1 MLTFSQRMGLVD
13 VRKTIQTDSLDQA
26 TRNALWNVISPFF
39 IECAK
44 HCSVYVD
51 IWTELY
57 NNTSDTRPIAAE
69 EYADDDKHF
78 YMFYK
83 KKIIDGKFGE
93 CMDLIEFMNQMCFKD
108 KWWNELRLRG
118 YYEKEAPVPESYNYV
133 FERFMVG
140 YRIIDEQIVPITTR
154 EEKESVEK
162 AITKSSSAVA
172 EQMSKALRFLSDRK
186 KPDYSKSVDCSIS
199 AVESQCRILLNDPNP
214 TLGKALKLLED
225 KGVPLHGSLKD
236 GFVKLYGF
244 TSNADGIRHA
254 GVNPSNVDFDLAKFM
269 LVSCSAFVN
278 YLQSKGM

>member
-1 MLTFSQRMGLVD
+1 MTFSQRMGLAD
-13 VRKTIQTDSLDQA
+13 VRKTIQTDDLDQV
-26 TRNALWNVISPFF
+26 TRNALWNVIAPFF
-39 IECAK
+39 KECAIY
-44 HCSVYVD
+44 CSVYVD

-57 NNTSDTRPIAAE
+57 NETLDTRPVAAGR
-69 EYADDDKHF
+69 YADSEEHF

-83 KKIIDGKFGE
+83 KIIVGGKFGE
-93 CMDLIEFMNQMCFKD
+93 CMDLIEFLNRRCFRE
-108 KWWNELRLRG
+108 KWWNELSRRG
-118 YYEKEAPVPESYNYV
+118 HYEKEAPVPEAYNYV
-133 FERFMVG
+133 FERYMVG

-154 EEKESVEK
+154 EEKESIEK
-162 AITKSSSAVA
+162 AIAKSSSAVA

-186 KPDYSKSVDCSIS
+186 EPDYSKSVDCSIS
-199 AVESQCRILLNDPNP
+199 AVESQCRILLSDPNP

-236 GFVKLYGF
+236 GFAKLYGF

>member
-1 MLTFSQRMGLVD
+1 MTFSQRMGLAD
-13 VRKTIQTDSLDQA
+13 VRKTIQTDDLDQV
-26 TRNALWNVISPFF
+26 TRNALWNVIAPFF
-39 IECAK
+39 KECAIY
-44 HCSVYVD
+44 CSVYVD

-57 NNTSDTRPIAAE
+57 NETLDTRPVAAGR
-69 EYADDDKHF
+69 YADSEEHF

-83 KKIIDGKFGE
+83 KIIVGGKFGE
-93 CMDLIEFMNQMCFKD
+93 CMDLIEFLNRRCFRE
-108 KWWNELRLRG
+108 KWWNELSRRG
-118 YYEKEAPVPESYNYV
+118 HYEKEAPVPEAYNHV
-133 FERFMVG
+133 FERYMVG

-154 EEKESVEK
+154 EEKESIEK
-162 AITKSSSAVA
+162 AIAKSSSAVA

-236 GFVKLYGF
+236 GFAKLYGF

>member
-39 IECAK
+39 KECAT

-57 NNTSDTRPIAAE
+57 NETSDTRPVAADR
-69 EYADDDKHF
+69 YADDAEHF
-78 YMFYK
+78 YLFYK
-83 KKIIDGKFGE
+83 KKIVDGKFGE
-93 CMDLIEFMNQMCFKD
+93 CMDLIEFMNRMCFKD
-108 KWWNELRLRG
+108 KWWDELRRRG
-118 YYEKEAPVPESYNYV
+118 YYEKEAPGVEAYNSV
-133 FERFMVG
+133 FERYMVG
-140 YRIIDEQIVPITTR
+140 YRIVHELIVSITTS
-154 EEKESVEK
+154 EEKESIEN

-172 EQMSKALRFLSDRK
+172 EQMSKALHFLSDRK

-225 KGVPLHGSLKD
+225 KGVPLHGSLKA
-236 GFVKLYGF
+236 GFEKLYGF
-244 TSNADGIRHA
+244 TSDADGIRHA
-254 GVNPSNVDFDLAKFM
+254 GLNPSNVDFDLAKFM

-278 YLQSKGM
+278 YLRSKGA

>member
-1 MLTFSQRMGLVD
+1 MLTFSQRIGLVD
-13 VRKTIQTDSLDQA
+13 VRKTIQTDDLDQA
-26 TRNALWNVISPFF
+26 TRNALWNLIAPFF
-39 IECAK
+39 RECAGY
-44 HCSVYVD
+44 CSIYVD

-57 NNTSDTRPIAAE
+57 NETSDTRPIAAGRYDE
-69 EYADDDKHF
+69 DERHF
-78 YMFYK
+78 YAFYK
-83 KKIIDGKFGE
+83 NKIVKGAWNE
-93 CMDLIEFMNQMCFKD
+93 CMDLIEFLSQMCFRD
-108 KWWNELRLRG
+108 KWCVELCKRG
-118 YYEKEAPVPESYNYV
+118 FYDKVPPAPEAYNNV
-133 FERFMVG
+133 FEKFMVG
-140 YRIIDEQIVPITTR
+140 YRIVHGLIVQITTS
-154 EEKESVEK
+154 EEKESIEK
-162 AITKSSSAVA
+162 AIAKSSSAVA

-236 GFVKLYGF
+236 GFAKLYGF

>member
-1 MLTFSQRMGLVD
+1 MTFSQRMGLAD
-13 VRKTIQTDSLDQA
+13 VRKTIQTDDLDQV
-26 TRNALWNVISPFF
+26 TRNALWNVIAPFF
-39 IECAK
+39 KECAIY
-44 HCSVYVD
+44 CSVYVD

-57 NNTSDTRPIAAE
+57 NETLDTRPVAAGR
-69 EYADDDKHF
+69 YADSEEHF

-83 KKIIDGKFGE
+83 KIIVGGKFGE
-93 CMDLIEFMNQMCFKD
+93 CMDLIEFLSRRCFRE
-108 KWWNELRLRG
+108 KWWNELSRRG
-118 YYEKEAPVPESYNYV
+118 HYEKEAPVPEAYNHV
-133 FERFMVG
+133 FERYMVG

-154 EEKESVEK
+154 EEKESIEK
-162 AITKSSSAVA
+162 AIAKSSSAVA

-236 GFVKLYGF
+236 GFAKLYGF